1 MAKGIAT
8 KKDPK
13 KWAAAKAKAKAKMGG
28 KHSARAMQ
36 LATKY
41 YKDVAASTKVRN
53 RLQKITR

>member
-1 MAKGIAT
+1 MPSTKPKGTAT

-41 YKDVAASTKVRN
+41 Y
-53 RLQKITR
+53 